1 MILYKI
7 KEPNIFIKCLKS
19 LATAGDEL
27 LLRFGNG
34 ITTFGKDPAGVF
46 LYYAEFGDS
55 LIEIIED
62 GKIDV
67 FVSLADLNKILKRF
81 NTVDE
86 LTIGYNNSMVM
97 IKIKV
102 DNKRKTFKIRIVDG
116 DLTEGLRE
124 NLEKLN
130 LDTVFSI
137 NGSDLLDSIRDSEVY
152 SDFLNIKVM
161 NDVVR
166 IWVNSVIGEM
176 ESDTILDSPA
186 TADNHCSYSNIY
198 LTKILSSM
206 TGTDIIVAFGNN
218 MPIMIHN
225 KISIDSYVKWYLAPR
240 VDQDEDLEDD

>member
-81 NTVDE
+81 NTVEE
-86 LTIGYNNSMVM
+86 LTIAYENSLV
-97 IKIKV
+97 ILKV
-102 DNKRKTFKIRIVDG
+102 KLDNKRKTFKIRIVDG
-116 DLTEGLRE
+116 EITEGLRE

-130 LDTVFSI
+130 LDTVFTI
-137 NGSDLLDSIRDSEVY
+137 NGSDLLDSIRDAEIY
-152 SDFLNIKVM
+152 AEFINIKVDG
-161 NDVVR
+161 DVVR
-166 IWVNSVIGEM
+166 VWVNTVVGEM

-186 TADNHCSYSNIY
+186 TANNHCSYSSLY
-198 LTKILSSM
+198 LSRILTSM
-206 TGTDIIVAFGNN
+206 TGTDIVVAFSKD

-225 KISIDSYVKWYLAPR
+225 KISTDSYVKWYLAPR
-240 VDQDEDLEDD
+240 VDPDEDYDD